1 MLRHF
6 QKKVSED
13 KVHTMHS
20 NRKQNSGARI
30 EGAFSA
36 AMHKAE
42 QDKVKQFSK
51 TEYYTLTQQ
60 KNTYI

>member
-1 MLRHF
+1 
-6 QKKVSED
+6 
-13 KVHTMHS
+13 MHS

-42 QDKVKQFSK
+42 QDKVKQFRK

-60 KNTYI
+60 KTHTFKIAACILIKELQKE